1 MNNEPTITKVEPLR
15 VEIARP
21 KSEPI
26 KVRELQPLEEGTYW
40 RSDAQDLTTWE
51 RLRHYGKFGSMT
63 IGLVPKL
70 FNIIRGLTMKDYK
83 TTITGVVGALALIV
97 GTFTGLH
104 IGPEVQTAIVALTVA
119 AIGWF
124 ASDSNKD

>member
-1 MNNEPTITKVEPLR
+1 MNSEPTITKVEPLR

-21 KSEPI
+21 KSEPV
-26 KVRELQPLEEGTYW
+26 KVRELRSLPVETW
-40 RSDAQDLTTWE
+40 RDDAQDLNAWE
-51 RLRHYGKFGSMT
+51 RLRHYGKLGSMT

-124 ASDSNKD
+124 AGDSNKD